1 MNKRLILKCLA
12 IGIMVTSTLGT
23 NITYGAVNNKYIT
36 QVKEYTGAGQVLDVK
51 YPNLSSSS
59 ALINNSMQNF
69 KAYKGQ
75 GEIYL
80 NLNGV
85 ESAKVFVNGKKID
98 LKEFLGKDIKTLRVD
113 ISEYTVTGENTLQIF
128 DVQPKGATI
137 EVDIPYPTLRTG
149 KPSDVGMN
157 EEIFD
162 LIDHIINEE
171 VAMKGIPGGNLLL
184 LKMVSLSKMRCMEM

>member
-98 LKEFLGKDIKTLRVD
+98 LKEFFGKDIKTLRVD

-171 VAMKGIPGGNLLL
+171 VAMKGIPGGAT
-184 LKMVSLSKMRCMEM
+184 CYC